1 MDILHNIPVTYT
13 TMVLQS
19 AITSDMITTTIQ
31 RHLPLF
37 GTFTVAINTH
47 FFSCT
52 KFYVQAKIYKILPV
66 MFTIQNI

>member
-19 AITSDMITTTIQ
+19 AITSDMITTTIL
-31 RHLPLF
+31 RYLPLF

-47 FFSCT
+47 SFSCT
-52 KFYVQAKIYKILPV
+52 KFYVQAKIYKILHV
-66 MFTIQNI
+66 MFII